1 MPVRE
6 RLRQGGTALLICA
19 SVACASGEEDRSAGA
34 RADSS
39 RETSRPVAS
48 TAATPRLLRI
58 PADSEVA
65 DSNLRRSIARGR
77 AIMDATADSLPGHV
91 RARMRCM
98 SCHLDRGARVNGLPL
113 IGVYVRYP
121 QYRARAGRVT
131 VIEDRVNECLER
143 SLNGRAIAYDSQE
156 MRDLVAYFAFMS
168 RGTAVGD
175 VVDGVGLT
183 RLTPMEPDTVRGRA
197 LFDARCASCHGA
209 DGAGRAAVPPLWG
222 PHAYNIGA
230 GMARVRTA
238 AAFIRHNMPF
248 DRPGSLTDQEAWD
261 IAGYVNTRP
270 RPDYAP
276 KINDWPLGDPP
287 PGLEY
292 RTRAGRRTER

>member
-1 MPVRE
+1 MRDDSG
-6 RLRQGGTALLICA
+6 RGA
-19 SVACASGEEDRSAGA
+19 S
-34 RADSS
+34 
-39 RETSRPVAS
+39 PVAAS
-48 TAATPRLLRI
+48 AIATPRLLRI

-77 AIMDATADSLPGHV
+77 AIMEATADSLPGHV
-91 RARMRCM
+91 GARLRCM
-98 SCHLDRGARVNGLPL
+98 SCHLDSGARVNGLPL

-131 VIEDRVNECLER
+131 LIEDRVNECLER

-156 MRDLVAYFAFMS
+156 MRDIVAYFAFMS
-168 RGTAVGD
+168 RGTTVG
-175 VVDGVGLT
+175 VAIDGVGLA
-183 RLTPMEPDTVRGRA
+183 RLPVMEPDTVRGRS
-197 LFDARCASCHGA
+197 LFAERCASCHGA
-209 DGAGRAAVPPLWG
+209 DGAGVAVVPPLWG

-230 GMARVRTA
+230 GMARIRVA

-276 KINDWPLGDPP
+276 KAADWPKGDPP

-292 RTRAGRRTER
+292 RTRAGRRTDR

>member
-6 RLRQGGTALLICA
+6 RLRQSGTALLVCA
-19 SVACASGEEDRSAGA
+19 SVACASGEADGSAA
-34 RADSS
+34 SRADSPRANARGARS
-39 RETSRPVAS
+39 TVA
-48 TAATPRLLRI
+48 APRLLRI

-77 AIMDATADSLPGHV
+77 AIMESTADSLPGHV
-91 RARMRCM
+91 GARLRCM
-98 SCHLDRGARVNGLPL
+98 SCHLDGGARVNGLPL

-121 QYRARAGRVT
+121 QYRARAGRVS

-156 MRDLVAYFAFMS
+156 MRDIVAYFAFMS
-168 RGTAVGD
+168 RGTAVGE

-183 RLTPMEPDTVRGRA
+183 RLTPMEFDTTRGRTLYA
-197 LFDARCASCHGA
+197 ERCASCHGA

-248 DRPGSLTDQEAWD
+248 DRPGSLTDEEAWD

-270 RPDYAP
+270 RPDYPP
-276 KINDWPLGDPP
+276 KVNDWPLGDPP

-292 RTRAGRRTER
+292 RTRAGRRTAR